1 MNISL
6 IRLNCPIL
14 VIYNYMKAQ
23 FGIVEIQQSTSNQH
37 NSIKFRTMLIKY
49 TILTLI
55 AIEGIFVNQWCKGS
69 LLHYVKLVNAIY
81 NVFDYRVILWDKC
94 RKIICL

>member
-1 MNISL
+1 
-6 IRLNCPIL
+6 
-14 VIYNYMKAQ
+14 MKAQ

-69 LLHYVKLVNAIY
+69 LLHYVKHVNAIY